1 VPTLKSFPKPANSGM
16 DERSFSYD
24 ASTVG
29 IGPLTADGPVAFLP
43 VAFFSAT
50 GCDFVSFETVEMSKG
65 SSEGSCQS
73 VTRI

>member
-50 GCDFVSFETVEMSKG
+50 GCDFVSFETDEMSKG